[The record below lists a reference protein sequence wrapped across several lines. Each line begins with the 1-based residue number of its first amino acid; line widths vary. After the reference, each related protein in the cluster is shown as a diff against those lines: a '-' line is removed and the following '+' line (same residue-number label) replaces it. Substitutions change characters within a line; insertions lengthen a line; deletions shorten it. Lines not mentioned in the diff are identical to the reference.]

1 MTLKPKHRHYAVG
14 YGKPPTHTQF
24 QKGNSGNRRG
34 RQKGDENTL
43 SAFRRLATR
52 NVSISEGSNQRSMPF
67 WLAIIYR
74 NYLLATQRGGL
85 ALSNFHALL
94 ESCGEL
100 IDRKDPA
107 VVGMPIAVPPRLSVE
122 EWLEKYGKPEDV
134 EAHKRRKLQDKS

>member
-1 MTLKPKHRHYAVG
+1 MALQKKHRHYVVG

-24 QKGNSGNRRG
+24 RKGNSGNRQG
-34 RQKGDENTL
+34 KQKGDENTL
-43 SAFRRLATR
+43 TAFRRLASR
-52 NVSISEGSNQRSMPF
+52 YVPISEGGNQRSMPL

-100 IDRKDPA
+100 VDRKDPE
-107 VVGMPIAVPPRLSVE
+107 VVGMPILVPPRLSIE
-122 EWLEKYGKPEDV
+122 EWTEKFAPDQLDQL
-134 EAHKRRKLQDKS
+134 RKQERENKT